1 MSDTGR
7 VTEAHGEVTMAD
19 WNANHRACTTTW
31 TTLRVLGQI
40 RKTLTFDKAGAK
52 TMEDLAFWQQTASAD
67 LRAVQARSLAISMDN
82 IFVMLRGARYE
93 EGADGPKATKD
104 IVNTLLDA
112 ERTVADLAEVNDA
125 NYRFWK
131 EVDE

>member
-1 MSDTGR
+1 
-7 VTEAHGEVTMAD
+7 MAD
-19 WNANHRACTTTW
+19 WKANNRACTTTW

-40 RKTLTFDKAGAK
+40 RKNLTFAKAGAK
-52 TMEDLAFWQQTASAD
+52 TMEDLAFWQQTASAE
-67 LRAVQARSLAISMDN
+67 LRAVQARSLAIAMDN

-93 EGADGPKATKD
+93 EGSDGPTAVRD
-104 IVNTLLDA
+104 IVNTMLDA
-112 ERTVADLAEVNDA
+112 EQTVADLAAVNDA

>member
-1 MSDTGR
+1 
-7 VTEAHGEVTMAD
+7 MAD

-40 RKTLTFDKAGAK
+40 RKNLTFEKAGAK
-52 TMEDLAFWQQTASAD
+52 TMEELAFWQQTASAE
-67 LRAVQARSLAISMDN
+67 LRAVQARSLAIAMDN

-93 EGADGPKATKD
+93 AGSDGAKATRD

-112 ERTVADLAEVNDA
+112 GQTVADLAEVNDA

-131 EVDE
+131 EVEE